1 MSGFVRLSCSIN
13 TVRSLFSKLSV
24 TDNITRASSA
34 ALHCAAT
41 ADGSS
46 PDALLRRRSHAS
58 SPTHI
63 SFRRFRRRQILS
75 WPTDYL
81 PYEWSYPPP
90 FDLIAHSGDL
100 VHDTGP
106 TDPTMP
112 LCGFELSEE
121 LKTAS
126 PEVQKVF
133 SLQLASLK
141 QIHAA
146 KELRFVRLCQR
157 HPYDFNSFEYK
168 VARKTFTV
176 RKLKEVFNRR
186 PLAKHIKD
194 WLWKAIQKRNRHLK
208 SLYKYDRE
216 RFNFVTRTLQ
226 LTYKPAR
233 LHYITE
239 PITKKG
245 ELRRL
250 TREYCAKVKEDKMK
264 AFHEKLKA
272 EQAAFLEEKRKAEEW
287 IRAEEERLGL
297 TEEERKSTE
306 HAGVLDKLKHTQ

>member
-1 MSGFVRLSCSIN
+1 MSSLVRLSCSIS
-13 TVRSLFSKLSV
+13 TVRSLFSKMSL
-24 TDNITRASSA
+24 TDSIARATSA
-34 ALHCAAT
+34 MLHSAVN
-41 ADGSS
+41 ADLSS
-46 PDALLRRRSHAS
+46 PDAVARRRTLAH

-63 SFRRFRRRQILS
+63 SRRFRSRKILS

-90 FDLIAHSGDL
+90 FDQIANSGDL

-106 TDPTMP
+106 TDLTMP
-112 LCGFELSEE
+112 LCGFELSDE

-126 PEVQKVF
+126 PEVQRVF

-141 QIHAA
+141 QIHEA
-146 KELRFVRLCQR
+146 KKLRFIRQCQR
-157 HPYDFNSFEYK
+157 HPYDFASFESK
-168 VARKTFTV
+168 IAQKTFTV
-176 RKLKEVFNRR
+176 RRLKELYNRK
-186 PLAKHIKD
+186 PLAKNIKD
-194 WLWKAIQKRNRHLK
+194 WLCKAIQKRNKALKHL
-208 SLYKYDRE
+208 YRYDRE
-216 RFNFVTRTLQ
+216 RFNFVARTLQ
-226 LTYKPAR
+226 VTYTPAR
-233 LHYITE
+233 LHHISL

-250 TREYCAKVKEDKMK
+250 TREYCDKMKDDKMK

-272 EQAAFLEEKRKAEEW
+272 EQAAFLEEKRQAEEW

-306 HAGVLDKLKHTQ
+306 HAGILDKLKHAQ

>member
-1 MSGFVRLSCSIN
+1 MSSLVRLSCSVS

-24 TDNITRASSA
+24 TDSITRVTSA
-34 ALHCAAT
+34 ALHSAALS
-41 ADGSS
+41 DHSS
-46 PDALLRRRSHAS
+46 PDGVLRRRTHAS

-63 SFRRFRRRQILS
+63 SHRFRSRKILS

-90 FDLIAHSGDL
+90 FDLIANSGDL

-112 LCGFELSEE
+112 LLGFELSDE

-126 PEVQKVF
+126 PEVQRVF

-141 QIHAA
+141 EIHEA
-146 KELRFVRLCQR
+146 KKLRFVRLCQR
-157 HPYDFNSFEYK
+157 HPYDFDSFESR
-168 VARKTFTV
+168 VAQKTFTV
-176 RKLKEVFNRR
+176 RRLKELHNRK
-186 PLAKHIKD
+186 PLAKNIKD
-194 WLWKAIQKRNRHLK
+194 WLWKAILKRNKALK
-208 SLYKYDRE
+208 RLYRYDRQ
-216 RFNFVTRTLQ
+216 RFNFVSSTLQ
-226 LTYKPAR
+226 VTYTPAR
-233 LHYITE
+233 LHHIE
-239 PITKKG
+239 QPITKKG

-250 TREYCAKVKEDKMK
+250 TREYCEKMKADKMK

-272 EQAAFLEEKRKAEEW
+272 EQAAFLEEKRQAEEW

-306 HAGVLDKLKHTQ
+306 HVGILDKLKHAQ